1 MIRLAIF
8 DLDGTILDTLEDLAG
23 ALNHALTEFGY
34 PTRTLP
40 EVRSF
45 VGNGIR
51 NLIRR
56 GAPSGTPEETID
68 RLHAVFTAHYN
79 AHCAD
84 KTRPYDGIPALLTA
98 LRDRGLRVAVVS
110 NKPDYGVQE
119 LCKQHFDGLF
129 DAATGERAGM
139 AKKPA
144 PDLVDLVLRRLG
156 LPRSAAVYI
165 GDSEVD
171 IATAR
176 NAKVPVAA
184 CTWGFC
190 SREELTAAEP
200 DYLLE
205 KAEGLPAIVQ
215 ELNKK

>member
-1 MIRLAIF
+1 MIRLVIF

-23 ALNHALTEFGY
+23 ALNHALTEFGF

-56 GAPSGTPEETID
+56 GAPSGMPEETID

-84 KTRPYDGIPALLTA
+84 RTRPYDGIPALLTA
-98 LRDRGLRVAVVS
+98 LRDCGLRIAVVS
-110 NKPDYGVQE
+110 NKPDNAVGP
-119 LCKQHFDGLF
+119 LCTRYFPGLF
-129 DAATGERAGM
+129 DAAVGERPGVAR
-139 AKKPA
+139 KPA
-144 PDLVDLVLRRLG
+144 PDSVHAVLEELGVDRTE
-156 LPRSAAVYI
+156 AVYV

-171 IATAR
+171 IETAR
-176 NAKVPVAA
+176 NAGMSCISVD
-184 CTWGFC
+184 WGFRTRTQLQ
-190 SREELTAAEP
+190 SSGAALIASTPGELLS
-200 DYLLE
+200 LL
-205 KAEGLPAIVQ
+205 Q
-215 ELNKK
+215 

>member
-68 RLHAVFTAHYN
+68 RLHAAFTAHYN

-98 LRDRGLRVAVVS
+98 LRDRGLRIAVVS
-110 NKPDYGVQE
+110 NKPDGAVRP
-119 LCKQHFDGLF
+119 LCARYFPGLF
-129 DAATGERAGM
+129 DAAVGERTGVAR
-139 AKKPA
+139 KPA
-144 PDLVDLVLRRLG
+144 PDSVNAVLAEMGVDRTE
-156 LPRSAAVYI
+156 AVYI

-171 IATAR
+171 IETAR
-176 NAKVPVAA
+176 NAGMA
-184 CTWGFC
+184 CISVDWGFRTRMQLQ
-190 SREELTAAEP
+190 SSGASVIASTPGELLA
-200 DYLLE
+200 LL
-205 KAEGLPAIVQ
+205 Q
-215 ELNKK
+215 